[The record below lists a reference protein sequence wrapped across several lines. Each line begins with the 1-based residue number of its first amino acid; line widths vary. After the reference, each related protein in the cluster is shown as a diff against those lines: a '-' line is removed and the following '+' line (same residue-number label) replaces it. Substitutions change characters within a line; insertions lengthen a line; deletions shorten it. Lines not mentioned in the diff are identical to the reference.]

1 MQENKQHS
9 GKKFIN
15 LSRIET
21 EPDKEID
28 INEYQSKISILI
40 HYV

>member
-1 MQENKQHS
+1 MQGNKQHS

-28 INEYQSKISILI
+28 INEYQSKILI
-40 HYV
+40 IIYYV